1 MEIPN
6 SLEVLSVLEKKIANV
21 LALLKEEKNLNAQLI
36 KEREELI
43 SRLESAENSLLQESQ
58 SIDQLNQERFLTK
71 EVVDELIRNI
81 DRLVEI
87 KQEEI

>member
-6 SLEVLSVLEKKIANV
+6 SLEVLSVLEKKITNV
-21 LALLKEEKNLNAQLI
+21 LELLKEEKNLNAQLI

-81 DRLVEI
+81 DRLVEV
-87 KQEEI
+87 KQEER

>member
-21 LALLKEEKNLNAQLI
+21 LELLKEEKNLNAQLI

-81 DRLVEI
+81 DRLVEV
-87 KQEEI
+87 KQEER